1 MVNATD
7 IPFAVAGKD
16 IILMDDV
23 LYTGRTIRAALDALF
38 DHGRPAR
45 VQLLVLI
52 DRGHRELP
60 IEAQLRRPHGA
71 DHRQRNHRS
80 EVSGNRRHGKG
91 AAGGEGRR
99 REPEMRCGR
108 PAGHRNL
115 TRDEIQ
121 AILDRARDFQPRGDH
136 SFRKLDLLRGR
147 MVVNLFFE
155 ASTRTRTSFEIA
167 AKRLGADAVSITAQA
182 SSVSK
187 GESLVDTL
195 NTLAAMRPDAI
206 IMRHAASGAPHF
218 LQRHLETPIINAGD
232 GTHEHPTQAL
242 LDARTIL
249 DRGAALEGLRVAII
263 GDIAHSRVAR
273 SNVYLL
279 SKFGAEIVLCGPASL
294 LPRELEQIAPG
305 VTLTTDMNEAIRD
318 ADVIMMLRVQL
329 ERQHEAAFP
338 ASEYF
343 QFYGLRLE
351 HLRLAKPDVI
361 VMHPGP
367 INRGREISS
376 EVADSQRSVILNQV
390 ENGIAVRMAV
400 LERVLTGRDHA
411 GAAH

>member
-1 MVNATD
+1 M
-7 IPFAVAGKD
+7 
-16 IILMDDV
+16 
-23 LYTGRTIRAALDALF
+23 
-38 DHGRPAR
+38 R
-45 VQLLVLI
+45 VGLL
-52 DRGHRELP
+52 G
-60 IEAQLRRPHGA
+60 IEG
-71 DHRQRNHRS
+71 
-80 EVSGNRRHGKG
+80 
-91 AAGGEGRR
+91 
-99 REPEMRCGR
+99 
-108 PAGHRNL
+108 L
-115 TRDEIQ
+115 TREQIQ
-121 AILDRARDFQPRGDH
+121 TILDRARDFQPKPDQG
-136 SFRKLDLLRGR
+136 FRKLDLLRGR

-167 AKRLGADAVSITAQA
+167 AKCLGADSVSITAQA

-218 LQRHLETPIINAGD
+218 LQRHMETPIINAGD

-249 DRGAALEGLRVAII
+249 DRGASLEGLRVAII

-273 SNVYLL
+273 SNAYLL
-279 SKFGAEIVLCGPASL
+279 SKYGANIVLCGPASL
-294 LPRELEQIAPG
+294 LPQELKQIAPG
-305 VTLTTDMNEAIRD
+305 VTLTTRMKEAIRD

-400 LERVLTGRDHA
+400 LEKVLSG
-411 GAAH
+411 GAPN

>member
-1 MVNATD
+1 MPRQGLLR
-7 IPFAVAGKD
+7 IEE
-16 IILMDDV
+16 L
-23 LYTGRTIRAALDALF
+23 
-38 DHGRPAR
+38 AR
-45 VQLLVLI
+45 
-52 DRGHRELP
+52 G
-60 IEAQLRRPHGA
+60 
-71 DHRQRNHRS
+71 
-80 EVSGNRRHGKG
+80 
-91 AAGGEGRR
+91 
-99 REPEMRCGR
+99 
-108 PAGHRNL
+108 
-115 TRDEIQ
+115 EIQ
-121 AILDRARDFQPRGDH
+121 AILDRARDFQPGAGQN
-136 SFRKLDLLRGR
+136 FRKLDLLRGR

-182 SSVSK
+182 SSASK

-206 IMRHAASGAPHF
+206 IRRHSASGAPQF

-249 DRGAALEGLRVAII
+249 DRGAKLEGLRVAII

-279 SKFGAEIVLCGPASL
+279 SKFGADIVLCGPASL
-294 LPRELEQIAPG
+294 LPQELKQITPG
-305 VTLTTDMNEAIRD
+305 VTLTTDMDEAIRG

-351 HLRLAKPDVI
+351 HLRLAKPNTI

-400 LERVLTGRDHA
+400 LERVLADGKAA
-411 GAAH
+411 GA

>member
-1 MVNATD
+1 M
-7 IPFAVAGKD
+7 PAGLLGIEKLD
-16 IILMDDV
+16 
-23 LYTGRTIRAALDALF
+23 RT
-38 DHGRPAR
+38 
-45 VQLLVLI
+45 
-52 DRGHRELP
+52 E
-60 IEAQLRRPHGA
+60 IEA
-71 DHRQRNHRS
+71 
-80 EVSGNRRHGKG
+80 
-91 AAGGEGRR
+91 
-99 REPEMRCGR
+99 
-108 PAGHRNL
+108 
-115 TRDEIQ
+115 
-121 AILDRARDFQPRGDH
+121 ILSRAKDFQPLQ
-136 SFRKLDLLRGR
+136 SQSLKKLDTLRGK
-147 MVVNLFFE
+147 MIVNLFYE

-167 AKRLGADAVSITAQA
+167 ARRLGADAVSITASA

-249 DRGAALEGLRVAII
+249 DRGATLEGLRVAII

-273 SNVYLL
+273 SNIYLL
-279 SKFGAEIVLCGPASL
+279 SKFGAQIVLCGPASL
-294 LPRELEQIAPG
+294 LPPELKQIAPG
-305 VTLTTDMNEAIRD
+305 ITLTTDMDEAISS

-329 ERQHEAAFP
+329 ERQYEAAFP
-338 ASEYF
+338 SGEYF

-351 HLRLAKPDVI
+351 HLETARPDVI

-390 ENGIAVRMAV
+390 ENGISVRMAV
-400 LERVLTGRDHA
+400 LESVLG
-411 GAAH
+411 GKS